1 MSTIEHLKI
10 LYFTLRQMKEQ
21 NREYFRDSEYKWVLG
36 TAVIQELKLQD
47 PYRLAEV
54 EPMYLFGIVVEADY
68 VNPHNVQLFEDIT
81 NKIAVKVDKEVH
93 E

>member
-1 MSTIEHLKI
+1 MSTIEYLRI

-47 PYRLAEV
+47 PYRLAEP
-54 EPMYLFGIVVEADY
+54 EPVFLFGIVVEVDY
-68 VNPHNVQLFEDIT
+68 ANPHNVQLFEDIT
-81 NKIAVKVDKEVH
+81 NKIAVKVTKE